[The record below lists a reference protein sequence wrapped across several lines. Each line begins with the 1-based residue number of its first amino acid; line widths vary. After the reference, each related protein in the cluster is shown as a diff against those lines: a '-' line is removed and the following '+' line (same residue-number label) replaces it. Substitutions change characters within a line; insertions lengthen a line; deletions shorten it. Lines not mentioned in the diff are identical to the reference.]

1 MLSVRRVSVALLAV
15 VGLVWAVSSFA
26 AQEWHSVAGR
36 NDTTVTTATSIAE
49 VPSGEETLL
58 AARYHLRSRTSRF
71 FQRAGSSDRGRS
83 GSKGNYRGYRSGR
96 RRFGAVA
103 VEETQ
108 QLAAR
113 YHLRSRTSRFFRR
126 AVGSGHYGSYRSGDS
141 RIGAVGANDTD
152 LLAARYHLRGRTA
165 RFFRR
170 AIG

>member
-1 MLSVRRVSVALLAV
+1 MLSVRRVGIGLV
-15 VGLVWAVSSFA
+15 VFGGLVWALGSFSTTQPHQSA
-26 AQEWHSVAGR
+26 GQNNGTAQ
-36 NDTTVTTATSIAE
+36 TA
-49 VPSGEETLL
+49 VDGPSDSHALL

-71 FQRAGSSDRGRS
+71 FQRASSSYRGRS
-83 GSKGNYRGYRSGR
+83 GSKGYYRSYRRGGR
-96 RRFGAVA
+96 RSGAVA

-126 AVGSGHYGSYRSGDS
+126 AVGSGHYGSYRSGDR
-141 RIGAVGANDTD
+141 RIGAVAANDTD

-170 AIG
+170 AAA